1 MLRGARPL
9 LSFSTRAIES
19 AKVTKSPIGRSL
31 ALEVRPNVP
40 SPFVGR
46 PLVLRAARLQ
56 YSTKKSTDPEEEYAR
71 KVVGVDPEHDR
82 KVAQEKLK
90 PSPDGVSSESSVRHV
105 LEPRRRH
112 LGKGAEEDED
122 ALKKGLGADIETV
135 KDTFNLSSVPPLSYQ
150 LGLAGTLPYL
160 GTSLSTVFLSWNLST
175 QWPTSSALL
184 NSIMLSHENAAYYFQ
199 LLEHIQLGYGA
210 VIISFLGAIHWGLEY
225 AEKAPHPQRTKF
237 RYGMGVVAPML
248 AWPTLLLPVEYALIG
263 QFAAFSALYFADAKA
278 ATRGWAPPWYGTYRF
293 VLTFVVGSA
302 IFVSLLW
309 RARLMDDGGNKGA
322 ARNIS
327 GIKEGDLTR
336 EMPEAEWRRLEA
348 EEKERLKKEKEEA
361 ERKKKEEEEKKSQE
375 KKGKD
380 GQKSDSKDKK
390 SDEDKKEGDKKDDSE
405 DKSKE

>member
-19 AKVTKSPIGRSL
+19 AKVSKVPIGRKL
-31 ALEVRPNVP
+31 ALEVRPRIP
-40 SPFVGR
+40 SPSAGR
-46 PLVLRAARLQ
+46 PVVFRAARLQ

-82 KVAQEKLK
+82 KVAQEKLQ
-90 PSPDGVSSESSVRHV
+90 PNPDGVSSESSVRHV
-105 LEPRRRH
+105 LEPRRRQI
-112 LGKGAEEDED
+112 GKGAEEGQD

-135 KDTFNLSSVPPLSYQ
+135 KDTFNLSGVPPLSYK

-175 QWPTSSALL
+175 QWPTSSNLL
-184 NSIMLSHENAAYYFQ
+184 NSIMFSHENAAYYFQ

-309 RARLMDDGGNKGA
+309 RARLLDHGGNEGA
-322 ARNIS
+322 AQNIS

-361 ERKKKEEEEKKSQE
+361 ERKKKEEEKKKSQE

-380 GQKSDSKDKK
+380 GEKSGSKDKK
-390 SDEDKKEGDKKDDSE
+390 EEGKKDEGKKDDSE
-405 DKSKE
+405 GKSKE